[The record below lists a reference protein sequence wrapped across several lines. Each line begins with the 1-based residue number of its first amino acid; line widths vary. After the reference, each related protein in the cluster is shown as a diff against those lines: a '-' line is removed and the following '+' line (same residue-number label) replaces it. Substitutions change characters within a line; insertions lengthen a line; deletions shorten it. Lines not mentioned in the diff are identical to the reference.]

1 MAYDFDKIAR
11 DYDRLNRIMTLGLDR
26 RWRRHAV
33 HQLSSPR
40 CPLSALDVACGTGD
54 MMVELVRQGCTV
66 TGVDLSQE
74 MLSIARHKLAH
85 SSVSRFA
92 AASSPNLGEQL
103 NTTHSNSPSKLEGVP
118 AGRGRVSSATAEAS
132 EFLDDQMHISNSPSK
147 LEGVP
152 AGRGRVSS
160 ATAGAGELPDDQMHL
175 SNSPS
180 KLEGVPALRGRMSS
194 ATAGGGEFPDDPMHI
209 SNSPSKLEGVP
220 AGRGRVSIAMPG
232 AVSFQLANA
241 EHLPFPDATF
251 DAVTCAFGIRNFV
264 HLEQGLREM
273 LRVLKPGGRLLL
285 LEMATPDSP
294 LVRPLY
300 HLYAR
305 RIIPLLGH
313 LLAGNRQAYTYLP
326 ASIERFPKGSA
337 LTAIL
342 QRCGFDHITHHK
354 YTFGVCRRYMAVKQ

>member
-33 HQLSSPR
+33 HQLSSPHF
-40 CPLSALDVACGTGD
+40 PLSALDMACGTGD
-54 MMVELVRQGCTV
+54 MMVELARQGCTV

-85 SSVSRFA
+85 SSVSRSA

-118 AGRGRVSSATAEAS
+118 AGRGRVSSATAGAGELPDDQMHISNSPSKLEGVPAGWGRVS
-132 EFLDDQMHISNSPSK
+132 SATAGAGEFPDDQMHISNSPSK

-152 AGRGRVSS
+152 AGRGRVS
-160 ATAGAGELPDDQMHL
+160 G
-175 SNSPS
+175 
-180 KLEGVPALRGRMSS
+180 
-194 ATAGGGEFPDDPMHI
+194 
-209 SNSPSKLEGVP
+209 
-220 AGRGRVSIAMPG
+220 AMPG
-232 AVSFQLANA
+232 SVSFQLADA